1 MVARLKNGPGGGV
14 EGVRAAPEHEA
25 GHGVPVSEEG
35 VQLGDPGGSV
45 TLAALSLQQLL
56 LHLAEVE
63 LSQAQ
68 PLLLHRFNVF
78 LALVAG
84 VVTHLDVGP
93 IAVDLFDLRP
103 SFLGLLL
110 FDGCFP
116 LSANLQQRDESQ
128 TNSFRHGTRIIYAL

>member
-45 TLAALSLQQLL
+45 SLAALSLQQLL

-68 PLLLHRFNVF
+68 PLLLHRLNVF
-78 LALVAG
+78 LRCRQVPTGAKMYREV
-84 VVTHLDVGP
+84 H
-93 IAVDLFDLRP
+93 R
-103 SFLGLLL
+103 
-110 FDGCFP
+110 
-116 LSANLQQRDESQ
+116 
-128 TNSFRHGTRIIYAL
+128 GTKMCQE